1 MTRSALPARRTS
13 SATANTSACARSR
26 ALAGAKSPRQTLT
39 RSCTERCCSTRLF
52 RTRTCMDAE
61 PCLVAM
67 SRAGIWHVHATC
79 AEAMPCRSWCEAQ
92 HPGIVPIQQAYA
104 TSLTSSSPVAAP
116 RGAPVSSQ
124 SWLIHDGNSFI
135 LAPTIQ
141 HLMECDTAR
150 PQITR
155 YLRVVR
161 MMWHTGAHPALLP
174 DLQNQVCIRFSLREQ
189 QRPGQCLSCS
199 ACSVKARAWYPTGV
213 LCACSSSSFRSG
225 MRRPSL
231 KSVVCTGAA
240 LSVGISGCST
250 SRYGGRSFAATCI
263 CTLRRPG
270 SAHEV
275 CAQRMPLHAS
285 GFVTCWMSAS
295 TPHARS
301 SEVSWNITGVP
312 SEVGNMSICITWWH
326 CALLQ

>member
-213 LCACSSSSFRSG
+213 LCACLEQQLLQERDAAPVLEVG
-225 MRRPSL
+225 GVHRRR
-231 KSVVCTGAA
+231 A
-240 LSVGISGCST
+240 LSRDQRLQHLPVRRQVLCSNLHMHFT
-250 SRYGGRSFAATCI
+250 SSRE
-263 CTLRRPG
+263 CTRGL
-270 SAHEV
+270 
-275 CAQRMPLHAS
+275 C
-285 GFVTCWMSAS
+285 
-295 TPHARS
+295 
-301 SEVSWNITGVP
+301 SEDAIA
-312 SEVGNMSICITWWH
+312 C
-326 CALLQ
+326 